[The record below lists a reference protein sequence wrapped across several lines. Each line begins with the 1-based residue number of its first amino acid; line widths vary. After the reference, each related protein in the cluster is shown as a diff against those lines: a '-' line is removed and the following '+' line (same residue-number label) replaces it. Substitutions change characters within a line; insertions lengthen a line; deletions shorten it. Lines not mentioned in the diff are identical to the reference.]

1 MIAVLI
7 VACPCALGLATPLA
21 IAVALGRS
29 AKRGVLIKGGG
40 PLQRLGQPGTLIL
53 DKTGTLTEG
62 RLTMLDWTGD
72 EQTLA
77 WAIAAEANNKH
88 PVAEAIR
95 RTADSH
101 NDLRTRYAN
110 HVVSDVT
117 SHLGCG
123 VSATVDGH
131 KIVVGNRHLQI
142 ASGCEL
148 DDKLESRIEAIV
160 AAGQSPLLVSVDG
173 RIAGI
178 AALGDELRSEARQVM
193 DRLTRRGWQIHI
205 LSGDHPRI
213 VAQVAARLGLS
224 PDNCHG
230 GVTPEGKLSFVQ
242 SCLKSGGP
250 VVMVGDGVN
259 DAAALAAADVGI
271 AVRGGAEASMQAA
284 DIYLAN
290 GSLSGI
296 EEIMNSSQRTLKVIR
311 RNSVARC
318 FITSAACRWLR
329 SVGCIPWPQRC

>member
-1 MIAVLI
+1 M
-7 VACPCALGLATPLA
+7 
-21 IAVALGRS
+21 
-29 AKRGVLIKGGG
+29 
-40 PLQRLGQPGTLIL
+40 RLGTGHTTG
-53 DKTGTLTEG
+53 DCCGTGTLSQTRCADQRWRPVATSWPTG
-62 RLTMLDWTGD
+62 HIDPRQDRHAHRRSPDHLDWTGD

-148 DDKLESRIEAIV
+148 DDKLESRIEEIV

-213 VAQVAARLGLS
+213 VAQVPRAWTFTRQL
-224 PDNCHG
+224 PW

-284 DIYLAN
+284 DIYLAMDL
-290 GSLSGI
+290 SLVS
-296 EEIMNSSQRTLKVIR
+296 K
-311 RNSVARC
+311 
-318 FITSAACRWLR
+318 R
-329 SVGCIPWPQRC
+329 S